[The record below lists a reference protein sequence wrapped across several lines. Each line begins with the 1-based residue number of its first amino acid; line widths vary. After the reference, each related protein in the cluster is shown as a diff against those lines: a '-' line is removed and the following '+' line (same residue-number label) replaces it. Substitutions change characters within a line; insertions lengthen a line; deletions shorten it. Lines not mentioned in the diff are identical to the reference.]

1 MAEKAAD
8 KQEKAE
14 AGPIVVERQK
24 TEKKERRNRLKDVQ
38 ESESNI
44 LKAVSRVSGALDTGV
59 NAYID
64 ARDKS
69 VEKKGDE
76 AFADILPNLAK
87 GMQAAIEAIAPL
99 PTDLVNAFY
108 PTRARDLVGD
118 GVRTVGSVL
127 NLSSDSDDDDDK

>member
-8 KQEKAE
+8 KQEKVE

-24 TEKKERRNRLKDVQ
+24 SEKKERRNRLKDVQ

-44 LKAVSRVSGALDTGV
+44 LKAVSRVSSALDTGV

-76 AFADILPNLAK
+76 AFADVLPNLAK

-127 NLSSDSDDDDDK
+127 NLSSDSDEE